1 MGQNLG
7 ATADSRDLVRVNAV
21 RHVDLGRAKIALCPG
36 AEYGPAKRWLPER
49 FAETANAVAARSP
62 VQWVLYGTKGD
73 ALIVEQIS
81 QALGDSCVNRICHT
95 TLDQLIDG
103 LRDCRLLLTND
114 TGTID
119 RAS

>member
-49 FAETANAVAARSP
+49 FAETAKAVAARSP
-62 VQWVLYGTKGD
+62 VQWVLFGTKGD
-73 ALIVEQIS
+73 AVIGEQIS
-81 QALGDSCVNRICHT
+81 LALGDSCVNRIGQANID
-95 TLDQLIDG
+95 LLIVG
-103 LRDCRLLLTND
+103 
-114 TGTID
+114 
-119 RAS
+119 